1 MAMMLLARLAK
12 LLVFPRRSETFN
24 DKSPLVIRGG
34 FVYTCEVIKEV
45 ILSYLVTGPIASIHV
60 SDRVIQIWSDD
71 QLREVCDY
79 FDSIGVSYD
88 LVIV

>member
-1 MAMMLLARLAK
+1 M
-12 LLVFPRRSETFN
+12 
-24 DKSPLVIRGG
+24 
-34 FVYTCEVIKEV
+34 YTCEVIKEV
-45 ILSYLVTGPIASIHV
+45 ILSYLFTGPIASVHV

>member
-1 MAMMLLARLAK
+1 M
-12 LLVFPRRSETFN
+12 
-24 DKSPLVIRGG
+24 
-34 FVYTCEVIKEV
+34 YTCEVIKEV
-45 ILSYLVTGPIASIHV
+45 ILSYIVTGPIASVHV

-79 FDSIGVSYD
+79 LDSIKGSYD

>member
-24 DKSPLVIRGG
+24 DKFPLVMRGD

-79 FDSIGVSYD
+79 LDSIGISYD

>member
-1 MAMMLLARLAK
+1 M
-12 LLVFPRRSETFN
+12 
-24 DKSPLVIRGG
+24 
-34 FVYTCEVIKEV
+34 YTCEVIKEV
-45 ILSYLVTGPIASIHV
+45 ILSYIVTGPIASVHV

-79 FDSIGVSYD
+79 LDSIKVSYD

>member
-1 MAMMLLARLAK
+1 MVMMLFARPAK
-12 LLVFPRRSETFN
+12 LLVFPHRSETFN
-24 DKSPLVIRGG
+24 DKSPLVMRGD
-34 FVYTCEVIKEV
+34 FVYTQRVIKEV
-45 ILSYLVTGPIASIHV
+45 ILSYLVTGPIASVHV

>member
-1 MAMMLLARLAK
+1 M
-12 LLVFPRRSETFN
+12 
-24 DKSPLVIRGG
+24 
-34 FVYTCEVIKEV
+34 
-45 ILSYLVTGPIASIHV
+45 SYLVTGPIASVHV

-79 FDSIGVSYD
+79 LDTIGVSYD

>member
-1 MAMMLLARLAK
+1 MAMTLFARLAK
-12 LLVFPRRSETFN
+12 LLTFPHRSKTFN
-24 DKSPLVIRGG
+24 DKSPLVMRGD
-34 FVYTCEVIKEV
+34 FVYTCEVIKEDSM
-45 ILSYLVTGPIASIHV
+45 SYLVTGPIASVHV

>member
-1 MAMMLLARLAK
+1 MAIMLLARLAK
-12 LLVFPRRSETFN
+12 LLVFPRLSETFN
-24 DKSPLVIRGG
+24 DKSPLVMRGD

-45 ILSYLVTGPIASIHV
+45 ILSYIVTGPIASVHV

-79 FDSIGVSYD
+79 LDSIKVSYD

>member
-1 MAMMLLARLAK
+1 M
-12 LLVFPRRSETFN
+12 
-24 DKSPLVIRGG
+24 
-34 FVYTCEVIKEV
+34 YTCEVIKEDSM
-45 ILSYLVTGPIASIHV
+45 SYLVTGPIASVYV

>member
-1 MAMMLLARLAK
+1 MAMTLFARLARL
-12 LLVFPRRSETFN
+12 LTFPHRSETFN
-24 DKSPLVIRGG
+24 DKSPLVMRGD

-45 ILSYLVTGPIASIHV
+45 ILSYIVTGPIASVHV

-79 FDSIGVSYD
+79 LDSIGTSYD

>member
-24 DKSPLVIRGG
+24 DKSPLVMRGD

-45 ILSYLVTGPIASIHV
+45 ILSYIVTGPIASVHV

-79 FDSIGVSYD
+79 LDSIGVSYD

>member
-1 MAMMLLARLAK
+1 MAIMLLARLAK
-12 LLVFPRRSETFN
+12 LLVFPHHSETFN
-24 DKSPLVIRGG
+24 DKFPLVMRGD

-71 QLREVCDY
+71 QLREVCEY

>member
-1 MAMMLLARLAK
+1 M
-12 LLVFPRRSETFN
+12 
-24 DKSPLVIRGG
+24 
-34 FVYTCEVIKEV
+34 YTQRVIKEV
-45 ILSYLVTGPIASIHV
+45 ILSYLVTGPIASVHV

-79 FDSIGVSYD
+79 LDSIGVFYD

>member
-24 DKSPLVIRGG
+24 DKFPLVMRGD
-34 FVYTCEVIKEV
+34 FVYTWKVIKEV
-45 ILSYLVTGPIASIHV
+45 ILSYLVTGPIASVHV

-79 FDSIGVSYD
+79 LDSIGVSYD

>member
-1 MAMMLLARLAK
+1 MRQLTRLARLS
-12 LLVFPRRSETFN
+12 VFPHRSETFN
-24 DKSPLVIRGG
+24 DKSPLVMRGD
-34 FVYTCEVIKEV
+34 FVYTCEVIKED
-45 ILSYLVTGPIASIHV
+45 SMPYLVTGPIASVHV

-71 QLREVCDY
+71 QLREVCEY

>member
-1 MAMMLLARLAK
+1 M
-12 LLVFPRRSETFN
+12 
-24 DKSPLVIRGG
+24 
-34 FVYTCEVIKEV
+34 YTWEVIKEV
-45 ILSYLVTGPIASIHV
+45 ILSYIVTGPIASVHV

-79 FDSIGVSYD
+79 LDSIKVSYD

>member
-1 MAMMLLARLAK
+1 M
-12 LLVFPRRSETFN
+12 
-24 DKSPLVIRGG
+24 
-34 FVYTCEVIKEV
+34 YTWKVIKEV
-45 ILSYLVTGPIASIHV
+45 ILSYLVTGPIASVHV

-79 FDSIGVSYD
+79 LDSIKVSYN

>member
-1 MAMMLLARLAK
+1 M
-12 LLVFPRRSETFN
+12 
-24 DKSPLVIRGG
+24 RGG

-45 ILSYLVTGPIASIHV
+45 ILSYFVTGPIASIHM
-60 SDRVIQIWSDD
+60 SDRVIPLWTDT

-79 FDSIGVSYD
+79 LDSIGVSYD

>member
-1 MAMMLLARLAK
+1 M
-12 LLVFPRRSETFN
+12 
-24 DKSPLVIRGG
+24 
-34 FVYTCEVIKEV
+34 YTWKVIKEV
-45 ILSYLVTGPIASIHV
+45 ILSYLVTGPIASVHV

-79 FDSIGVSYD
+79 LDSIKVSYD

>member
-1 MAMMLLARLAK
+1 MPGPEGRRDRPLAARGAAWR
-12 LLVFPRRSETFN
+12 RRSQ
-24 DKSPLVIRGG
+24 SPNHSIR
-34 FVYTCEVIKEV
+34 TRT
-45 ILSYLVTGPIASIHV
+45 TGPIASIHV

>member
-1 MAMMLLARLAK
+1 MVTILFVKLARL
-12 LLVFPRRSETFN
+12 LTFPHRSETFN
-24 DKSPLVIRGG
+24 DKSPLVMRGD

-45 ILSYLVTGPIASIHV
+45 ILSYIVTGPIASVHV

>member
-1 MAMMLLARLAK
+1 M
-12 LLVFPRRSETFN
+12 VFPRRSETFN
-24 DKSPLVIRGG
+24 DKSPLVMRGD

-45 ILSYLVTGPIASIHV
+45 ILSYIVTGPIASVHV

-79 FDSIGVSYD
+79 LDSTGVSYD

>member
-1 MAMMLLARLAK
+1 MVMMQCGTPAK
-12 LLVFPRRSETFN
+12 LSAFPRRSETFN
-24 DKSPLVIRGG
+24 DKSSLVMRGD

-45 ILSYLVTGPIASIHV
+45 ILSYIVTGPIASIHMN
-60 SDRVIQIWSDD
+60 DRIIQIWTDA

-79 FDSIGVSYD
+79 IDSISVSYD

>member
-1 MAMMLLARLAK
+1 MVMTLFVRLARL
-12 LLVFPRRSETFN
+12 LTFPHRSETFN
-24 DKSPLVIRGG
+24 DKFPLVMRGD
-34 FVYTCEVIKEV
+34 FVYTWKVIKEV
-45 ILSYLVTGPIASIHV
+45 ILSYIVTGPIASVHV

>member
-1 MAMMLLARLAK
+1 M
-12 LLVFPRRSETFN
+12 
-24 DKSPLVIRGG
+24 
-34 FVYTCEVIKEV
+34 YTCEVIKEV
-45 ILSYLVTGPIASIHV
+45 ILSYIVTGPIASVHV

-79 FDSIGVSYD
+79 LDSIKVSYN

>member
-1 MAMMLLARLAK
+1 MAIMLLTRLARLS
-12 LLVFPRRSETFN
+12 VFPRLSETFN
-24 DKSPLVIRGG
+24 DKSPLVMRGD

-45 ILSYLVTGPIASIHV
+45 ILSYIVTGPIASVHM
-60 SDRVIQIWSDD
+60 SDRIIQIWADA

-79 FDSIGVSYD
+79 LDSIKVSYD